1 MARKRNPNR
10 DKAFELYKSKDGN
23 ISPKLLAEELKESAA
38 NIRTWKNQDKWEEQ
52 LGIKKNGRGAPK
64 NNKNAVG
71 NNGGAPGGNLNAFKN
86 GERIPEER
94 FASKKFLSKYLPKVT
109 EKIMNEIVESGMST
123 LDILWTNIQIHF
135 TAIIRSQ
142 KIMHVKT
149 HNDITKEI
157 KKKKK
162 YEDKNIKTEDI
173 EYEIQFA
180 WDKQERFL
188 VSQSKSL
195 QTLMN
200 MIKTYEELLNKNFDL
215 ATEEQKLRVDKL
227 KAEVALIYKDK
238 ANDKNEGLTAKLDS
252 ILGQLKEG

>member
-10 DKAFELYKSKDGN
+10 EKAFELYKSKGGN
-23 ISPKLLAEELKESAA
+23 ITPKILAEELNESAA

-71 NNGGAPGGNLNAFKN
+71 NNGGAPGGNINAFKH

-109 EKIMNEIVESGMST
+109 EKIMDEIVESGMST
-123 LDILWTNIQIHF
+123 LDILWTNIQIQF

-142 KIMHVKT
+142 KIMHVKN
-149 HNDITKEI
+149 HKDITKEV
-157 KKKKK
+157 KKEKT
-162 YEDKNIKTEDI
+162 YIDENIESKET

-188 VSQSKSL
+188 IAQSKSI

-200 MIKTYEELLNKNFDL
+200 MLKTYDEFLNKNWDS

-227 KAEVALIYKDK
+227 RAEVDKLTKKDNEGPIKIEFIK
-238 ANDKNEGLTAKLDS
+238 ASSKNE
-252 ILGQLKEG
+252 